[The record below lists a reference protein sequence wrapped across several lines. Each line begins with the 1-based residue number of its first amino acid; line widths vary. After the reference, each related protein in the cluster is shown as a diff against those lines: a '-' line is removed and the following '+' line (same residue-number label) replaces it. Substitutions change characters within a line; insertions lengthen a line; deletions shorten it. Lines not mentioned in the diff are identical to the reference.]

1 MPFLHCRFILN
12 RLALVTLLYTS
23 SAIAAIVLLV
33 RILCNCRPVCYIYFS
48 KIFLL
53 VCLTSPAKTADYCML
68 VASKQQIGDPD
79 MQESYSNSRLGV
91 YSTSSRVQDVHV
103 YL

>member
-1 MPFLHCRFILN
+1 MIFL
-12 RLALVTLLYTS
+12 LVYLLYTS
-23 SAIAAIVLLV
+23 
-33 RILCNCRPVCYIYFS
+33 P
-48 KIFLL
+48 
-53 VCLTSPAKTADYCML
+53 TKTADYSML

-103 YL
+103 YLWYWSHTSASRI